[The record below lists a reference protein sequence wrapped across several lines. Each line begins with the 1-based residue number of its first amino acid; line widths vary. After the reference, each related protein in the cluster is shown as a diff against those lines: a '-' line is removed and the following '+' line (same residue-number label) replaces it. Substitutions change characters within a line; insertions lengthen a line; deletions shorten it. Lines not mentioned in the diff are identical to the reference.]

1 MARVLLASG
10 DGKLA
15 DELKGLVEEFGHA
28 FAGVIPAD
36 GSLLESTLSRGAE
49 VLLYD
54 AAGSNGS
61 GPVVIPGVPVLTLL
75 DEGVKKDSGHP
86 SPYRLVRPLDRME
99 LKYKLECA
107 AYDGIEATGIPPSLS
122 RDGETNLSEDWFR
135 TLYEY
140 APDAYYIMDL
150 SGIFV
155 DGNIACEDL
164 TGYKRTELVG
174 RNFIQAKLLSL
185 GQIPKAVQLYRQN
198 KKGKSTGPDEFIF
211 NRKSGKRVPIE
222 IRTYPIRTGGRDLV
236 LGIARDISQRRQ
248 AEESLQASE
257 TRFRSMFELSP
268 ESITLLDRSGR
279 VVTTNSKIEDWL
291 GFDREE
297 IIGKKLS
304 DLPILTKMGLLKVLQ
319 QFPKRIKGLDI
330 PPYDVEFLR
339 KDGRSFFGR
348 ITANPIRDEKGEVSS
363 VLVLIS
369 NVTAERRA
377 EEELRSSRDLLDRIL
392 NGMHD
397 AVVVI
402 GPDLR
407 IREVNDSFLR
417 TYGGTREETLG
428 KTCHEATH
436 GRNNPCPEGR
446 PLENVLKTG
455 KFKTFEYVYTNA
467 EGKEVSIEI
476 SLFPL
481 KNPEGKVEGVVEM
494 EHDIT
499 EQKRIA
505 EALRG
510 ERDRAQTY
518 LDIAGTIILA
528 LDTRGT
534 VTLINQKGSEVLGRP
549 EEEIAGK
556 NWLENFIPGWT
567 RERVEYTFK
576 RLLAGEVDPLRY
588 MENYILTSD
597 GKMRLIAWNNTV
609 LTDEVGNITGT
620 LSSGEDITDRRLAE
634 TALRESEERFR
645 NFFENE
651 PEYCYMVSPEGVVLD
666 VNGAALSTLG
676 YGKGELV
683 GAPIRHIYASE
694 SQKKMEK
701 ILTQWKDTG
710 RVQNEEMTIQTKDGQ
725 KRYVLLSATGVFDRD
740 GKPLHSISV
749 QRDITERKRVE
760 GQLRSLSSVVE
771 QSIEGMAI
779 ADLDGNLIFVNNAW
793 CKMHGYQSARELLGK
808 NLTTFHNNE
817 QLENDVKP
825 FNEKVKKFSAYSGE
839 VGHITRDGKP
849 FMTFMTTTLLKN
861 EQGKPYA
868 LAGIAMDITERK
880 RAETALRESEE
891 KYRNLVE
898 RANDGIVIVQDE
910 VLKYVNPRMKELL
923 EYTEEEMLNTPF
935 SDYLEAPE
943 REKILSRY
951 KSRLAGDDVPPI
963 YETALKHKNGSTLT
977 VEINAGVIMYGGKP
991 ADLVFLHDITQ
1002 RKESEDALRESESK
1016 LKATLDSLPDLLF
1029 EVDHWGKI
1037 YDFRTP
1043 DTTTLYADP
1052 EYFLGKT
1059 VDQVLPPEAA
1069 RIIMEAIAQAVENGS
1084 HHGAVYELNMP
1095 GGPRWFELSIATRGD
1110 PKTPEGRLIVTSRD
1124 VTERVKVGE
1133 ALRLSEEQYRFL
1145 FEGSTTL
1152 NLIIGVD
1159 GTLLDSNISVLKE
1172 FGYTREEVRGRNAM
1186 EFVVEKDR
1194 ELIAGLLEKAYHG
1207 EETPE
1212 VDAGIVAKD
1221 GSVRTIL
1228 FSRGNVVLTED
1239 EQPVSIVITGIDI
1252 TERNKAVEQIK
1263 KALLE
1268 KEVLLKEIHHRVK
1281 NNLQIISSLL
1291 NLEAGKSQDDSV
1303 QNIISASQNRI
1314 KSMALIHE
1322 KLYQSKEFSRVDFPG
1337 YIRSLLDSLLL
1348 TYTDDSRF
1356 VTPQLDLSPLYLD
1369 IGTAIPLALII
1380 NELVSNSLEHAFP
1393 DDRNGVISIGLKKAG
1408 NGDYT
1413 LSVSDDGVGIPDDL
1427 DLENTKTLGLQLVNM
1442 LTQQIGASTEI
1453 DRDTRVKGRNGA
1465 EFRITFRE
1473 NAQATNET

>member
-15 DELKGLVEEFGHA
+15 DELEGMLVEFGHA
-28 FAGVIPAD
+28 FAGVVPAD

-54 AAGSNGS
+54 AAGENGS

-86 SPYRLVRPLDRME
+86 SPYRLVRPLDPLE
-99 LKYKLECA
+99 LKFKLECA
-107 AYDGIEATGIPPSLS
+107 AYDSAETTGTPPSLS
-122 RDGETNLSEDWFR
+122 HDGETGLAEDWFR

-140 APDAYYIMDL
+140 APDAYYILDM
-150 SGIFV
+150 SGVFV
-155 DGNIACEDL
+155 DGNRAAEEL
-164 TGYKRTELVG
+164 TGYKREELVG

-185 GQIPKAVQLYRQN
+185 GQIPKAVRLYRQN
-198 KKGKSTGPDEFIF
+198 KKGNSTGPDEFIF
-211 NRKSGKRVPIE
+211 NRKSGKRVQIE

-248 AEESLQASE
+248 AEDGLRTSE
-257 TRFRSMFELSP
+257 ERFRSMFELSP
-268 ESITLLDRSGR
+268 ESITLLDHSGR
-279 VVTTNSKIEDWL
+279 IITTNSKIQEWL

-304 DLPILTKMGLLKVLQ
+304 SLPILTKMGLLKVLQ
-319 QFPKRIKGLDI
+319 QFRKRINGLDI
-330 PPYDVEFLR
+330 PPYEAEFLH

-348 ITANPIRDEKGEVSS
+348 ITANPIRDEEGEISS

-369 NVTAERRA
+369 DVTAERLA
-377 EEELRSSRDLLDRIL
+377 EEELRTSRDLLDRIL

-397 AVVVI
+397 SVAVI

-407 IREVNDSFLR
+407 IREVNDGFLS

-428 KTCHEATH
+428 KTCHEVTH
-436 GRNNPCPEGR
+436 GRDNPCPEGLH
-446 PLENVLKTG
+446 LEKVLKTG
-455 KFKTFEYVYTNA
+455 KFKTFEHVYTNA
-467 EGKEVSIEI
+467 RGKEVSVEI

-510 ERDRAQTY
+510 ERDRVQTY
-518 LDIAGTIILA
+518 LDIAGVIILA
-528 LDTRGT
+528 LDSRGT
-534 VTLINQKGSEVLGRP
+534 VTLINQKGCEVLGHP
-549 EEEIAGK
+549 EKEIVGN
-556 NWLENFIPGWT
+556 NWLENFIPGWAS
-567 RERVEYTFK
+567 ERVEHIFT

-588 MENYILTSD
+588 VENYILTSD

-609 LTDEVGNITGT
+609 LTDEAGNITGT

-634 TALRESEERFR
+634 TALRESEE
-645 NFFENE
+645 
-651 PEYCYMVSPEGVVLD
+651 
-666 VNGAALSTLG
+666 
-676 YGKGELV
+676 
-683 GAPIRHIYASE
+683 
-694 SQKKMEK
+694 
-701 ILTQWKDTG
+701 
-710 RVQNEEMTIQTKDGQ
+710 
-725 KRYVLLSATGVFDRD
+725 
-740 GKPLHSISV
+740 
-749 QRDITERKRVE
+749 
-760 GQLRSLSSVVE
+760 
-771 QSIEGMAI
+771 
-779 ADLDGNLIFVNNAW
+779 
-793 CKMHGYQSARELLGK
+793 
-808 NLTTFHNNE
+808 
-817 QLENDVKP
+817 
-825 FNEKVKKFSAYSGE
+825 
-839 VGHITRDGKP
+839 
-849 FMTFMTTTLLKN
+849 
-861 EQGKPYA
+861 
-868 LAGIAMDITERK
+868 
-880 RAETALRESEE
+880 

-898 RANDGIVIVQDE
+898 RANDGIVIVQEE
-910 VLKYVNPRMKELL
+910 VLKYVNPRMTELL
-923 EYTEEEMLNTPF
+923 GYTAEEMLNTPF
-935 SDYLEAPE
+935 SDYIEAPE
-943 REKILSRY
+943 REKVLSRY

-963 YETALKHKNGSTLT
+963 YETALRHKNVCTLI
-977 VEINAGVIMYGGKP
+977 VEINAGMIMYGGKP

-1002 RKESEDALRESESK
+1002 RKAAEDALRVSEAR

-1029 EVDHWGKI
+1029 ELDHWGKI
-1037 YDFRTP
+1037 YDFRSP
-1043 DTTTLYADP
+1043 DSSTLFISP

-1059 VDQVLPPEAA
+1059 VDQVIPPEAA
-1069 RIIMEAIAQAVENGS
+1069 RIIMDALAQAVENGS
-1084 HHGAVYELNMP
+1084 HHGAVYELAMP
-1095 GGPRWFELSIATRGD
+1095 DGPRWFELSIAARGD

-1152 NLIIGVD
+1152 NLIIGLD
-1159 GTLLDSNISVLKE
+1159 NTLQDSNISVLKE
-1172 FGYTREEVRGRNAM
+1172 FGYTREEVRGRNVM
-1186 EFVVEKDR
+1186 EFVVEEDR
-1194 ELIAGLLEKAYHG
+1194 ELIAGLLEKAYQG

-1212 VDAGIVAKD
+1212 VDAGIIAKD

-1239 EQPVSIVITGIDI
+1239 DQPVSVVVTGIDI
-1252 TERNKAVEQIK
+1252 TERNKSVELIK
-1263 KALLE
+1263 KALRE

-1291 NLEAGKSQDDSV
+1291 NLEAGKTQDERVLD
-1303 QNIISASQNRI
+1303 IISTSQNRI

-1369 IGTAIPLALII
+1369 INTAIPLALII

-1393 DDRNGVISIGLKKAG
+1393 DGRKGVISIGLHDVG

-1413 LSVSDDGVGIPDDL
+1413 LSVADDGVGISDDL

-1442 LTQQIGASTEI
+1442 LTQQIGAVIEVVRKKGTES
-1453 DRDTRVKGRNGA
+1453 
-1465 EFRITFRE
+1465 RITFSE
-1473 NAQATNET
+1473 KTPQADHEV